1 MLVQCVRVVQLNY
14 VKVQCMAYCKVGVLG
29 LGEIGV
35 RLILLSKR
43 LPLLPSET
51 YILSNLAPDIIL
63 QFIFSHVYCLL
74 LGNDSLH
81 TSTS

>member
-43 LPLLPSET
+43 LPLLPSEHIFCLIWPPILYYNSFSAM
-51 YILSNLAPDIIL
+51 YIAY
-63 QFIFSHVYCLL
+63 F
-74 LGNDSLH
+74 
-81 TSTS
+81 

>member
-43 LPLLPSET
+43 LPLLP
-51 YILSNLAPDIIL
+51 L
-63 QFIFSHVYCLL
+63 
-74 LGNDSLH
+74 
-81 TSTS
+81 

>member
-35 RLILLSKR
+35 RLILLSKDF
-43 LPLLPSET
+43 LFYLLNIYS
-51 YILSNLAPDIIL
+51 
-63 QFIFSHVYCLL
+63 V
-74 LGNDSLH
+74 
-81 TSTS
+81 